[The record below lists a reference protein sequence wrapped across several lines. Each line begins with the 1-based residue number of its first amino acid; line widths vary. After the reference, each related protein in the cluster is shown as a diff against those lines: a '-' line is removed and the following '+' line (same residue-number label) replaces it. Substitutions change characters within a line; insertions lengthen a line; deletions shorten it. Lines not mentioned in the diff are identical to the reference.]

1 MHISK
6 RISLTGIGKAMDDI
20 EEKEKLVGSLMF
32 LKNGHF
38 RMSTGEGIKSS
49 FAPLKKHSIWK
60 NSLHK
65 EEKE

>member
-1 MHISK
+1 MHIIK

-20 EEKEKLVGSLMF
+20 EAKEKLVGSLMF

-49 FAPLKKHSIWK
+49 FAPLKKHSI
-60 NSLHK
+60 
-65 EEKE
+65 